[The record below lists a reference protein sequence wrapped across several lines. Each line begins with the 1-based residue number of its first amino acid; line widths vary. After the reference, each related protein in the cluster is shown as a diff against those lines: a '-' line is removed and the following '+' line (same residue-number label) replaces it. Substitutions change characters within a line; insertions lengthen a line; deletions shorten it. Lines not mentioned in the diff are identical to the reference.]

1 MIELK
6 LNLNTNVDIISSN
19 IPLNYNFVKRELII
33 KNGVYCNILYISN
46 LVKQEY
52 VENNIIYPLLF
63 NVQLP
68 IDNTVNKAE
77 IIAKKFIVSSE
88 IEITKDVSLIASE
101 LMHGKCA
108 ILVENEDKAIICNT
122 AGTMHRAIAE
132 SQVEKVI
139 KGGKEAF
146 IESLSVNIALM
157 QQGIKNEHLKID
169 KYVFGKENNA
179 DAVLMYLDNAIDK
192 EILQKIKDDLN
203 SVKLPQV
210 LGPGVV
216 MQSLEKFPYSIFPQS
231 KTTEKPSKAVSDI
244 LQGKAVL
251 IVEGSPYAMVMPVVF
266 MEFFQEVEDYGNRLL
281 LANFDRILR
290 LLALAIILTLPSIY
304 LILLKY
310 NSELTPLNL
319 SKIIIRSRLDIPLP
333 PFVEILMMEIVVEVL
348 REGGLRLPTPVG
360 QTLSIIGGIILGQ
373 SATAAEIV
381 SPTTLVVIAI
391 TVICT
396 FVIPNYDMALS
407 IRLLRFGML
416 IFTAVLGIL
425 GLLIGVQL
433 IVIRLMKMDSYGIPY
448 LSPIAPLRSSGLKD
462 TLIRTKIENLNKRA
476 AGFKLNENKKKQ

>member
-6 LNLNTNVDIISSN
+6 SNLNTNVDIISSN
-19 IPLNYNFVKRELII
+19 IPLNYNFVKRELVI
-33 KNGVYCNILYISN
+33 KNGVPCIVLYIST

-52 VENNIIYPLLF
+52 LESNVIYPLLF
-63 NVQLP
+63 QVQSS
-68 IDNTVNKAE
+68 IDSVVNKVE
-77 IIAKKFIVSSE
+77 FVAKKFIVSSG
-88 IEITKDVSLIASE
+88 IEITKDVNFIASE
-101 LMHGKCA
+101 LMHGQCA
-108 ILVENEDKAIICNT
+108 VLIGDEDKAIICNT
-122 AGTMHRAIAE
+122 AGPMHRSITE

-146 IESLSVNIALM
+146 IESLSVNIALI

-169 KYVFGKENNA
+169 KYVFGEENKA
-179 DAVLMYLDNAIDK
+179 DGVLMYLDNAIDK
-192 EILQKIKDDLN
+192 QILQRIKDDLS
-203 SVKLPQV
+203 SVKMPQV

-216 MQSLEKFPYSIFPQS
+216 MQLVEKFPYSIFPQS
-231 KTTEKPSKAVSDI
+231 KTTEKPTKAVSDI

-251 IVEGSPYAMVMPVVF
+251 IVEGSPYVMIMPVVF

-281 LANFDRILR
+281 LANFDRAVR
-290 LLALAIILTLPSIY
+290 LLALVIILTLPSIY

-373 SATAAEIV
+373 SATAAGIV

-396 FVIPNYDMALS
+396 FVIPNYDMVLS
-407 IRLLRFGML
+407 IRLLRFAML
-416 IFTAVLGIL
+416 ISTALLGIL
-425 GLLIGVQL
+425 GLLIGIQL
-433 IVIRLMKMDSYGIPY
+433 IVVRLMKMDSYGVPY
-448 LSPIAPLRSSGLKD
+448 LSPIAPLRFSGLKD
-462 TLIRTKIENLNKRA
+462 TLIRTKIENLNTRA

>member
-6 LNLNTNVDIISSN
+6 SDLNTNVEIISSN
-19 IPLNYNFVKRELII
+19 IPLNYNFIKRELVI
-33 KNGVYCNILYISN
+33 KNQVSCNILYINN
-46 LVKQEY
+46 LIKQEY
-52 VENNIIYPLLF
+52 LENNIISPLLF
-63 NVQLP
+63 HIQLP
-68 IDNTVNKAE
+68 IDNAVNKAE

-108 ILVENEDKAIICNT
+108 ILVESEDKAIICNT
-122 AGTMHRAIAE
+122 SGAKHRAITE

-146 IESLSVNIALM
+146 IESLNVNVALI

-169 KYVFGKENNA
+169 KYVFGKENKA
-179 DAVLMYLDNAIDK
+179 DGVLMYLDNAIDK
-192 EILQKIKDDLN
+192 EILQKIKDDL
-203 SVKLPQV
+203 SSIKMPQV

-216 MQSLEKFPYSIFPQS
+216 MQLVEKFPYSIFPQS
-231 KTTEKPSKAVSDI
+231 KTTEKPTKAVSDI

-251 IVEGSPYAMVMPVVF
+251 IVEGSPYVMVMPVVF
-266 MEFFQEVEDYGNRLL
+266 MEFFQEVEDYGNRML
-281 LANFDRILR
+281 LANFDRIVR
-290 LLALAIILTLPSIY
+290 LLALVIILTLPSVY

-319 SKIIIRSRLDIPLP
+319 SKIIIKSRLDIPLP

-373 SATAAEIV
+373 SATAAGIV

-396 FVIPNYDMALS
+396 FVIPNYDMVLS

-416 IFTAVLGIL
+416 TLTALLGIL
-425 GLLIGVQL
+425 GLLLGTQL
-433 IVIRLMKMDSYGIPY
+433 IIVKLMKMDSYGVPY
-448 LSPIAPLRSSGLKD
+448 LSPIAPLRSSGLRD
-462 TLIRTKIENLNKRA
+462 TLIRGKIENLNSRA
-476 AGFKLNENKKKQ
+476 TGFKLRKNKK

>member
-6 LNLNTNVDIISSN
+6 SSLNANVDIISSN
-19 IPLNYNFVKRELII
+19 IPLNYNFVKRELVI
-33 KNGVYCNILYISN
+33 KNGVPCIILYIST

-52 VENNIIYPLLF
+52 LENNVIYPLLF
-63 NVQLP
+63 QVQSP
-68 IDNTVNKAE
+68 IDNVIDKVE
-77 IIAKKFIVSSE
+77 FIAKKFIVSSG
-88 IEITKDVSLIASE
+88 IEITKDVNFIASE
-101 LMHGKCA
+101 LMHGQCVV
-108 ILVENEDKAIICNT
+108 LVANEDKGIICNT
-122 AGTMHRAIAE
+122 AGPMHRAITE

-146 IESLSVNIALM
+146 IESLSVNIALI
-157 QQGIKNEHLKID
+157 QQAIKNEHLKID
-169 KYVFGKENNA
+169 KYVFGKENKA
-179 DAVLMYLDNAIDK
+179 DGVLIYLDNAIDK
-192 EILQKIKDDLN
+192 EVLQRIKDDLS
-203 SVKLPQV
+203 SVKIPQV

-216 MQSLEKFPYSIFPQS
+216 IQPIEKFPYSIFPQS
-231 KTTEKPSKAVSDI
+231 KTTEKPAKAISDI

-251 IVEGSPYAMVMPVVF
+251 IVEGSPYVMVMPVVF
-266 MEFFQEVEDYGNRLL
+266 MEFFQEVEDYGNRLA
-281 LANFDRILR
+281 LANFDRFIR
-290 LLALAIILTLPSIY
+290 LLSLVIILTLPSIY

-319 SKIIIRSRLDIPLP
+319 SKIIIKSRLDIPLP

-373 SATAAEIV
+373 SATAAGIV

-396 FVIPNYDMALS
+396 FVIPNYDMVLS

-416 IFTAVLGIL
+416 ILTALLGIL
-425 GLLIGVQL
+425 GLLLGIQL
-433 IVIRLMKMDSYGIPY
+433 IIVKLMKMESFGIPY
-448 LSPIAPLRSSGLKD
+448 LSPIAPLRFSGLKD

-476 AGFKLNENKKKQ
+476 VGFKLNENKKKS

>member
-6 LNLNTNVDIISSN
+6 SNLNTNVDIISSN
-19 IPLNYNFVKRELII
+19 IPLNYNFIKRELVI
-33 KNGVYCNILYISN
+33 KNEVSCVILYISN

-52 VENNIIYPLLF
+52 IENNIISPLLF
-63 NVQLP
+63 HVQSP
-68 IDNTVNKAE
+68 IDNIINKAE
-77 IIAKKFIVSSE
+77 FIAKKFIISSE
-88 IEITKDVSLIASE
+88 IQVTKDVSLIASE
-101 LMHGKCA
+101 LMHGKCVV
-108 ILVENEDKAIICNT
+108 IIENEDKAIICNT
-122 AGTMHRAIAE
+122 VGATHRAITE

-146 IESLSVNIALM
+146 IESLNVNIALI

-169 KYVFGKENNA
+169 KYVFGKENKA
-179 DAVLMYLDNAIDK
+179 DAVLVYLDNAIDK
-192 EILQKIKDDLN
+192 EILQRIKQDLN
-203 SVKLPQV
+203 SVKMPQA

-216 MQSLEKFPYSIFPQS
+216 TQVIEKFPYAIFPQS
-231 KTTEKPSKAVSDI
+231 KTTEKPTKAVSDI

-251 IVEGSPYAMVMPVVF
+251 IVEGSPYVMIMPVVF

-281 LANFDRILR
+281 LANFDRSIR
-290 LLALAIILTLPSIY
+290 FLALVIILTLPSVY
-304 LILLKY
+304 LILLQY

-373 SATAAEIV
+373 SATAAGIV

-396 FVIPNYDMALS
+396 FVIPNYDMVLS

-416 IFTAVLGIL
+416 TLTSLLGIL
-425 GLLIGVQL
+425 GLLLGIQL
-433 IVIRLMKMDSYGIPY
+433 IVVKLMKMDSFGVPY
-448 LSPIAPLRSSGLKD
+448 LSPVAPLRFRGLKD
-462 TLIRTKIENLNKRA
+462 ILIRTKIEDLNKRA
-476 AGFKLNENKKKQ
+476 VGFKLRENEKE